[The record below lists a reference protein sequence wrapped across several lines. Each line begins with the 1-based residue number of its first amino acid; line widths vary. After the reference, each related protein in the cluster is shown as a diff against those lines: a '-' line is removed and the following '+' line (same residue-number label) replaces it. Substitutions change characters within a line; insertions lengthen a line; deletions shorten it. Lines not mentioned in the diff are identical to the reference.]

1 MMKDVVIEM
10 IVLYTGLFGAVVY
23 RWGDVYMAFFAVTG
37 VMLFLFP
44 LMLLSR
50 RKVFIAWLSKYQL
63 YPYNFIALAL
73 IPMVVG
79 ILIISSQIK

>member
-1 MMKDVVIEM
+1 MKDVVIEM

>member
-1 MMKDVVIEM
+1 MKDVVIEM

-23 RWGDVYMAFFAVTG
+23 RWGYVYTAFYAVTG

-73 IPMVVG
+73 IPMVIG
-79 ILIISSQIK
+79 ILLISSQIK

>member
-1 MMKDVVIEM
+1 MKDVVIEM

-23 RWGDVYMAFFAVTG
+23 RWGDVYMAFLGVTG

>member
-1 MMKDVVIEM
+1 MKDVVIEA
-10 IVLYTGLFGAVVY
+10 IVLYIGLFGAVVY
-23 RWGDVYMAFFAVTG
+23 RWGDVYMAFWGVTG
-37 VMLFLFP
+37 FLLTLFP
-44 LMLLSR
+44 LMLLLR

-79 ILIISSQIK
+79 ILLISSQIK

>member
-1 MMKDVVIEM
+1 MKDVVIEA

-23 RWGDVYMAFFAVTG
+23 RWGDVYMAFWGVTG
-37 VMLFLFP
+37 VLLTLFP
-44 LMLLSR
+44 LMLLLR

-73 IPMVVG
+73 IPMVIG
-79 ILIISSQIK
+79 ILLISNQIK